1 MRCHP
6 HSGVKTVWLLFVMLS
21 GFAGVLQGTDGGL
34 ELEGITLPRQRV
46 SLSLPME
53 ARLTR
58 LLVEEGQRVVQGQQ
72 LAVLY
77 SATEELDCERAEAL
91 LKRAEFQYES
101 KRKLKVGQGIS
112 DAEMVGAEADREVAR
127 IELGRSRAVLRD
139 KTLVAPWSGTVLRV
153 LKGVGETVNRGEK
166 VVELVDLSSVNVDV
180 YVEAG
185 KLGMVREGQEAEVT
199 GDGSLKRGIKGTVQ
213 MVDPVVDP
221 GSGLSRVR
229 LMVVNSEGQVLA
241 GMPVRV
247 RFLPGQELGKTERVR

>member
-1 MRCHP
+1 MSFLPR
-6 HSGVKTVWLLFVMLS
+6 SRTVWLLLLVLGGAGRWVS
-21 GFAGVLQGTDGGL
+21 GAEESL
-34 ELEGITLPRQRV
+34 EVDGITLPRQRV

-53 ARLTR
+53 ARVAR
-58 LLVEEGQRVVQGQQ
+58 VLVEEGQGVVEGQT

-77 SATEELDCERAEAL
+77 SATEELDCQRAEAL

-112 DAEMVGAEADREVAR
+112 DSEMVGAEADREVAR
-127 IELGRSRAVLRD
+127 IELGRCRAVLRD
-139 KTLVAPWSGTVLRV
+139 KTLVAPWGGKVLRV

-185 KLGMVREGQEAEVT
+185 KLGRVREGQEAELT
-199 GDGSLKRGIKGTVQ
+199 GEGSPKGGVKGVVR

-229 LMVVNSEGQVLA
+229 LLVGNGEGQVLA

-247 RFLPGQELGKTERVR
+247 RFLNGPELGKSGKDR